1 MRDREVLLMEYFGQF
16 LGGGDDGQI
25 FRIVSQIVVESDV
38 GFLEWFL
45 VDGSDADGF
54 ADDEVAWEKFTGFAK
69 DKVSQHK
76 GILAG
81 DVDDLGMIIDKL
93 IKTLLP

>member
-1 MRDREVLLMEYFGQF
+1 M
-16 LGGGDDGQI
+16 
-25 FRIVSQIVVESDV
+25 
-38 GFLEWFL
+38 